1 MTPLD
6 ATQAPRALTPA
17 RSTACCLV
25 LAGVAWLQA
34 SSPAAAAVD
43 LAQYSDFGMAD
54 VLLTAATIRQSGN
67 DHRAMI
73 DQTAYTGATGNIAQI
88 EQTGAMHVAFVT
100 QVGDLNR
107 ARVVQSDSGNEAHVS
122 QTGIGNS
129 IDIWQSGTG
138 NWLSAQQV
146 GNGNVANIVQPG
158 DSRISFSQ
166 IGNNNTVNLLQPSTA
181 VPMFIAITGNGMTVT
196 QR

>member
-1 MTPLD
+1 MT
-6 ATQAPRALTPA
+6 TV
-17 RSTACCLV
+17 STAPAPLLMKACRCRPFWL
-25 LAGVAWLQA
+25 LMTCAAWLQA
-34 SSPAAAAVD
+34 CNPAAAAVD
-43 LAQYSDFGMAD
+43 LAEYSDFGMAD

-73 DQTAYTGATGNIAQI
+73 DQTADIGGTGNIAQI
-88 EQTGAMHVAFVT
+88 DQSGDGHVAYVT

-107 ARVVQSDSGNEAHVS
+107 ARVLQSDSYNEAYVT

-129 IDIWQSGTG
+129 IDIVQSGSG

-146 GNGNVANIVQPG
+146 GNGNVANVIQAG
-158 DSRISFSQ
+158 DSRISFAQ
-166 IGNNNTVNLLQPSTA
+166 IGDNNTINISPSSTG
-181 VPMFIAITGNGMTVT
+181 VPVVIAITGNGVTVT